1 MAMAITL
8 REYLDELGIH
18 YDVVKHT
25 PTNSSMETAAAAHVP
40 GDKLVKSV
48 LLKDDQD
55 YLMAVVPS
63 TYHVQLSDLP
73 SMFSRHAMELVP
85 ENEIAAIFT
94 DCEVGAIPPIG
105 NAYAI
110 DMVVDNRL
118 YDCDDLYIE
127 AGDHESLLHINN
139 RDFRK
144 LVSDSPSGS
153 FTRHI

>member
-1 MAMAITL
+1 MAVAMTL

-18 YDVVKHT
+18 YDIVKHA
-25 PTNSSMETAAAAHVP
+25 PTNTSMETAAAAHVP

-63 TYHVQLSDLP
+63 TYHVQLSDLT
-73 SMFSRHAMELVP
+73 SMFHRHTMNLVP
-85 ENEIAAIFT
+85 EDEIASIFT

-105 NAYAI
+105 HAYAI
-110 DMVVDNRL
+110 DMVVDSKL
-118 YDCDDLYIE
+118 YDCDDVYIE
-127 AGDHESLLHINN
+127 AGDHECLLHLNN

-144 LVSDSPSGS
+144 LVSNSPSGN
-153 FTRHI
+153 FTRHV